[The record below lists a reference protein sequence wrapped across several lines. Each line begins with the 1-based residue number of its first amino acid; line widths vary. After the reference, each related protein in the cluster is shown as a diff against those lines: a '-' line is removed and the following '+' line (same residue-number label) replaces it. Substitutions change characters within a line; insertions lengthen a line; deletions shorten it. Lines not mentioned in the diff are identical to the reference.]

1 MGVMPETDLVRR
13 VASSAGL
20 SIGEAARI
28 VADVIAY
35 YAEPTDDFVR
45 RRHARL
51 QADGLKNAEIFAQ
64 LRHELARR
72 VVAPPDLSERQLRRI
87 VYG

>member
-1 MGVMPETDLVRR
+1 MPEAELVRR
-13 VASSAGL
+13 VASSSGV
-20 SIGEAARI
+20 SIGEASRI
-28 VADVIAY
+28 VADVVAF
-35 YAEPTDDFVR
+35 YAEPADDFVR

-51 QADGLKNAEIFAQ
+51 QADGLRNAEIFA
-64 LRHELARR
+64 LIRGELSRR